1 MTDRSFW
8 LYLARH
14 GETEYN
20 RRRLMQGRSVNASLN
35 EAGLLQ
41 AQALADRFSDQRVDA
56 VYASTLE
63 RSLQTAKV
71 VAERCGHE
79 PTILP
84 EIGEMYW
91 GALEGQPIAEFKE
104 YLKEVG
110 GQWRSGEFDHRVG
123 GGESILDVQ
132 ARAQTALGKLCEA
145 HGNGENVVVVTHGRF
160 LRVILT
166 VALPDSDLT
175 HMDEFGHANTGIYL
189 LEFDGAVFTLHL
201 RNCTRHLPKTEEA
214 A

>member
-1 MTDRSFW
+1 M
-8 LYLARH
+8 
-14 GETEYN
+14 
-20 RRRLMQGRSVNASLN
+20 
-35 EAGLLQ
+35 LQ
-41 AQALADRFSDQRVDA
+41 ARALADRFSDQRVDA
-56 VYASTLE
+56 LYASPLQ
-63 RSLQTAKV
+63 RSLQTATAV
-71 VAERCGHE
+71 GEGLGLV
-79 PTILP
+79 PSILP

-91 GALEGQPIAEFKE
+91 GTLEGKPIAEFKD
-104 YLKEVG
+104 YLKQVG
-110 GQWRSGEFDHRVG
+110 SDWRSGEFDHNVG

-132 ARAQTALGKLCEA
+132 ARAQMALGKLCAA
-145 HGNGENVVVVTHGRF
+145 HGNGENVLVVTHGRF